1 MPQCLMSVKQWR
13 LFALTAVVAVELLLF
28 LTNDTRRL
36 NANIYNS
43 SNGSCNG
50 RIILPS
56 RLPNDQCKLSYSIPA
71 KIN

>member
-1 MPQCLMSVKQWR
+1 MSQCLASVKQWR

-43 SNGSCNG
+43 NGSCNG

-56 RLPNDQCKLSYSIPA
+56 HQPNNQCKLSYSIPA